1 MQTSSLPRDAATSAD
16 LRTGWLFAPLAAV
29 ALAAACASTQYGA
42 TAANLAKAQS
52 GAPDGF
58 ALFQQE
64 CAGCHG
70 ARGESVNRAPR
81 ILGEGA
87 LPDYPV
93 EHNPNADPAAGD
105 PELLK
110 LRARTRPPGA
120 PWRDP
125 FRTADDLY
133 RYVSQNMPL
142 PANKAGSLSAEQYW
156 AVINFMLLA
165 HGVAVPPQGVSAK
178 NAVSVK
184 L

>member
-1 MQTSSLPRDAATSAD
+1 LQTRTHPRDAAASAD
-16 LRTGWLFAPLAAV
+16 LRTAKVFGPLAAV
-29 ALAAACASTQYGA
+29 AFAAACASTQHGA
-42 TAANLAKAQS
+42 SDANLAKAKS

-58 ALFQQE
+58 ALFQQQ

-70 ARGESVNRAPR
+70 ARGESVSRAPR

-87 LPDYPV
+87 LPDYPS
-93 EHNPNADPAAGD
+93 EHDLNADPAAGD
-105 PELLK
+105 PELLR
-110 LRARTRPPGA
+110 LRAQTRPAGA

-133 RYVSQNMPL
+133 RYVSKNMPL
-142 PANKAGSLSAEQYW
+142 PAKQAGSLTSEQYW

-165 HGVAVPPQGVSAK
+165 HGVPVPVEGVTTK
-178 NAVSVK
+178 NASSVK